1 MSWYS
6 YYDDREQKEELRRK
20 IAREGKLK
28 VLAAPQKNRKL
39 ANTFW
44 GKAWCD
50 QLESHSD
57 YEYRL
62 PRGRSYLRQG
72 NVYNLS
78 IEAGTVSATVA
89 GSSLYEVAVT
99 INPLASDDWQQIK
112 DDCAGQVGSLLDLLG
127 GKLGDDV
134 LRTITDLERGLFPK
148 PREMRFVCSCP
159 DYADMCKHVAAVL
172 YGVGVMLDNSPDL
185 FFVLRSVDP
194 SELLSA
200 ATEESLSAAGG
211 TDAALADEDLSA
223 LFGISLDSAAL
234 PEPVN
239 QKAARSKRSEPIPS
253 TKKRGAAQRPPAK
266 KASAIKTPVKR
277 PSAKEAAAAKTMVAK
292 KTPGKKV
299 PAKSSLAKKRAP
311 KPVAGR
317 KSKGAS

>member
-28 VLAAPQKNRKL
+28 ALAAPQKSRKL

-99 INPLASDDWQQIK
+99 INPLASEAWQQIK

-134 LRTITDLERGLFPK
+134 LRAITDLERGIFPK

-172 YGVGVMLDNSPDL
+172 YGVGVMLDTSPDL

-194 SELLSA
+194 TELLSA
-200 ATEESLSAAGG
+200 AAEETLSAVGG
-211 TDAALADEDLSA
+211 TDAALAGEDLSA
-223 LFGISLDSAAL
+223 LFGISLDGLVA
-234 PEPVN
+234 
-239 QKAARSKRSEPIPS
+239 SEPPRQDAGQAEEVEAGPPP
-253 TKKRGAAQRPPAK
+253 KKRGTRTKPPAK
-266 KASAIKTPVKR
+266 KTPAKNTPVRK
-277 PSAKEAAAAKTMVAK
+277 PSAKEVAPKKAAAKKA
-292 KTPGKKV
+292 
-299 PAKSSLAKKRAP
+299 PAKNGAVKKRAP
-311 KPVAGR
+311 KAVAGR
-317 KSKGAS
+317 KSKDAS